1 MQENI
6 HNYAQS
12 TLSFASILS
21 TCQRSIHIS
30 FLFFSVSFVMFPIY
44 ARRIRKKNGK
54 RQKKNGEIISFNYD
68 HTMNISHATQQF
80 LHIYIYNVKTAY

>member
-44 ARRIRKKNGK
+44 ARRIRKKTERDRK
-54 RQKKNGEIISFNYD
+54 RMEK
-68 HTMNISHATQQF
+68 
-80 LHIYIYNVKTAY
+80 